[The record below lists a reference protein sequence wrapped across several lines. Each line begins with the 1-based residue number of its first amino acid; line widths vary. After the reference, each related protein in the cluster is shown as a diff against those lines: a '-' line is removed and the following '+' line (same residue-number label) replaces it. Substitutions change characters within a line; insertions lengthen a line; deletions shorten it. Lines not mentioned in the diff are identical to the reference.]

1 MVVTDLRPNLIK
13 ITRSIGY
20 ATLNPDAKDIRRVIA
35 EDEEWNLST
44 IPLLK
49 DLTLDHIVKNFKSLS
64 LNFNYTKGMEVRF
77 LLYKVMSFG
86 NFSLVIINY
95 FLLLNSYNFLQ
106 FQ

>member
-13 ITRSIGY
+13 ITKSTGY

-49 DLTLDHIVKNFKSLS
+49 DLTIDHIVKNFKSMLMS
-64 LNFNYTKGMEVRF
+64 YTSI
-77 LLYKVMSFG
+77 LLRVFV
-86 NFSLVIINY
+86 L
-95 FLLLNSYNFLQ
+95 
-106 FQ
+106 